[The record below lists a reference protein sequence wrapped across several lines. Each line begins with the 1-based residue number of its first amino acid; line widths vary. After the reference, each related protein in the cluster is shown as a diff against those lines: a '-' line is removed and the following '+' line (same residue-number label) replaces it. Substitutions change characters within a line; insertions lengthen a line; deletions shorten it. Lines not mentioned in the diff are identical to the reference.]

1 MKLWLR
7 PLARRI
13 LTPVLDYAL
22 DTPVIKGQHSRV
34 SVGERSALANAI
46 LNVASGDIKIGNRV
60 IFSYNVMVLTGR
72 HDFVNGHRVS
82 VNPEYDNGSWGGSE
96 LEVPSTGFDISIG
109 DGVWVGAGAIILG
122 GVSIGPNSIVT
133 AGAVVTRSFAA
144 NSIIAGIPA
153 KSIGSTLDRI
163 PTFQQSD
170 SPTREPSN

>member
-1 MKLWLR
+1 M
-7 PLARRI
+7 
-13 LTPVLDYAL
+13 
-22 DTPVIKGQHSRV
+22 GEHSRV
-34 SVGERSALANAI
+34 TVGERSALANAI

-60 IFSYNVMVLTGR
+60 IFSPNVMVLTGR
-72 HDFVNGHRVS
+72 HDFVNGQRVS

-122 GVSIGPNSIVT
+122 GVSIGSNSIVT
-133 AGAVVTRSFAA
+133 AGAVVTKSFAS

-153 KSIGSTLDRI
+153 KSIGSTLDRK

-170 SPTREPSN
+170 SLKREPLD

>member
-1 MKLWLR
+1 MKTWLR

-13 LTPVLDYAL
+13 LAPVLRYAL
-22 DTPVIKGQHSRV
+22 DTPVIMGRHARV
-34 SVGERSALANAI
+34 SVGERSALANTI

-60 IFSYNVMVLTGR
+60 IFSPNVMVLTGR
-72 HDFVNGHRVS
+72 HDFINGRRVS

-122 GVSIGPNSIVT
+122 AVSIGSDSIVT
-133 AGAVVTRSFAA
+133 AGAVVTKSFPK

-153 KSIGSTLDRI
+153 KSIGSTLDRT
-163 PTFQQSD
+163 PTFKKID
-170 SPTREPSN
+170 SLKSEPSS

>member
-1 MKLWLR
+1 MR

-13 LTPVLDYAL
+13 LAPVLRYAL
-22 DTPVIKGQHSRV
+22 DTSVIMGEHSRV
-34 SVGERSALANAI
+34 TVGERSALANAI

-60 IFSYNVMVLTGR
+60 IFSPNVMVLTGR
-72 HDFVNGHRVS
+72 HDFVNGQRVS

-122 GVSIGPNSIVT
+122 GVAIGSNSIVT
-133 AGAVVTRSFAA
+133 AGAVVTKSFAN
-144 NSIIAGIPA
+144 NSVIAGIPA
-153 KSIGSTLDRI
+153 KSIGSTLDRK

-170 SPTREPSN
+170 SLKREPLD